1 MKEKYTSIIIDDEP
15 EGISNLCASL
25 EDINMIDVIKTTQV
39 PQKGKEQILK
49 NKPDLL
55 FLDVEMPEV
64 SGFELLREIKELVS
78 WPMQIVF
85 YTAYDKYLL
94 EALRESAFD
103 YLLKPYTEAEFLMV
117 VNRFLRYMQSEE
129 KKDSLQES
137 LSTLYTK
144 DNTHVLITTIKG
156 YRSLKFEEIGYFEY
170 IKEKKHWFVI
180 LENQRIQ
187 LKRNT
192 SAEDILKL
200 ASVFTQIN
208 QQQIINISYLSCI
221 EGRKCIMLP
230 PLEKANNLNISRN
243 FFNSVQ
249 DRFFMI

>member
-1 MKEKYTSIIIDDEP
+1 MKEKYTSIIIDDEIA
-15 EGISNLCASL
+15 GISNLCASL
-25 EDINMIDVIKTTQV
+25 QDIDMIDVTKTVQV
-39 PQKGKEQILK
+39 PQKGKELILK

-64 SGFELLREIKELVS
+64 NGLELLREIKDLVS
-78 WPMQIVF
+78 WPMQVVF

-103 YLLKPYTEAEFLMV
+103 YLLKPYTETEFLMV
-117 VNRFLRYMQSEE
+117 INRFLHYMQSEE
-129 KKDSLQES
+129 KKGSLQES
-137 LSTLYTK
+137 LSTLYAK
-144 DNTHVLITTIKG
+144 DNSHVLITTIKG
-156 YRSLKFEEIGYFEY
+156 YRSLRFEEIGYFEY

-200 ASVFTQIN
+200 ASAFTQIN

-230 PLEKANNLNISRN
+230 PFEKANNLNISRN

>member
-25 EDINMIDVIKTTQV
+25 QDINMIDVIKTVQI
-39 PQKGKEQILK
+39 PQKGKELILK

-64 SGFELLREIKELVS
+64 SGFELLREIKDLVS
-78 WPMQIVF
+78 WPMQVVF

-103 YLLKPYTEAEFLMV
+103 YLLKPYTETEFLMV
-117 VNRFLRYMQSEE
+117 VNRFLHYMQSEE
-129 KKDSLQES
+129 KKAFLQES
-137 LSTLYTK
+137 LSTLYVK
-144 DNTHVLITTIKG
+144 DNSHVLITTIKG
-156 YRSLKFEEIGYFEY
+156 YRSLRFEDIGYLEY
-170 IKEKKHWFVI
+170 IKEQKHWFVI

-200 ASVFTQIN
+200 ASAFTQIN
-208 QQQIINISYLSCI
+208 QQQIINISYLGSI
-221 EGRKCIMLP
+221 EGRKCIMVP
-230 PLEKANNLNISRN
+230 PFEKANNLNISRN